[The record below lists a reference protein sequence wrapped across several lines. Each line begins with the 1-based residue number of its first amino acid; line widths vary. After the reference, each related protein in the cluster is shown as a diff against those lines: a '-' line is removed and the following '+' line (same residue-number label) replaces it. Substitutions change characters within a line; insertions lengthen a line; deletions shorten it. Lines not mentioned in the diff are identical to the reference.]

1 MLRLQAKKLMN
12 TNAAHEY
19 QVLLKNQYEFS
30 VVIRTQHS
38 RDFKTI
44 YCSSK
49 LTDFEILAK
58 MLIYRILYYV
68 IYRILYY
75 VFEDFSRNNRIRV

>member
-12 TNAAHEY
+12 MNAAHEY
-19 QVLLKNQYEFS
+19 EVLLKNQYEFS

-38 RDFKTI
+38 RDYKTI
-44 YCSSK
+44 YCLSK

-58 MLIYRILYYV
+58 MV
-68 IYRILYY
+68 IYILYY
-75 VFEDFSRNNRIRV
+75 VFEDFSSNNKIRA